1 MVTPDAP
8 VKVVNTAHAMM
19 VQMPSP
25 PGSQPSAAWATRTV
39 RSAVRDS
46 AIMKPARMNSGMVD
60 RIGAVI
66 GPVPTA
72 NRVCTPPPKSSE
84 KPRGESMPPN
94 QPSSRNT
101 AKIGTPR
108 ASRTRATRTPMPS
121 MLTA

>member
-25 PGSQPSAAWATRTV
+25 PGSQPSDACANRTV

-46 AIMKPARMNSGMVD
+46 AIRKPARMNSGMVN

-72 NRVCTPPPKSSE
+72 NSVCTPPPKSSA

-94 QPSSRNT
+94 QPSRRKT

-108 ASRTRATRTPMPS
+108 ASRTSATMTPMPS
-121 MLTA
+121 TI